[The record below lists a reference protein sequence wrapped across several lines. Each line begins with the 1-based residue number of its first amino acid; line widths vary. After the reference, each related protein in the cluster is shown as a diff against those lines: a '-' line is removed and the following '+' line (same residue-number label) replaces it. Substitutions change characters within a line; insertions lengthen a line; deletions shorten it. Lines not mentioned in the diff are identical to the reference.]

1 MDASIVPGER
11 AFTEMRKHPTQTGT
25 PEAGGCPEN
34 HTAYSA
40 KKSLRAGDSETGRA
54 PVEQD
59 AAGVWRVRSFAAARE
74 ILRERKTRQAGFK
87 ADLIANIPG
96 AKNKPV
102 LYQEGKEHQE
112 QRKQTARFFSPTATS
127 ANYRAFMETLA
138 DAIVAQ
144 LQRKGRADLSDL
156 SMELAVEVAARV
168 VGLTD
173 SRFPGLDRRLDAFF
187 QENVGETSWTPR
199 GVYTMLKTQW
209 HMGAFFFL
217 DVQPAITA
225 RRKQPQADVI
235 SYLLGK
241 NYSSPEILTEC
252 VTYGAAGMATT
263 REFICMAAWHMLEH
277 PDLRA
282 RYLAAGEEERH
293 TILHEILRLEPVVGH
308 LQRRAE
314 EEIVLDVEGVRYVIP
329 AGALIDLE
337 IEAANVEEALVG
349 AEPLRV
355 VPDREL
361 KADKVHRAVLSF
373 GDGHHRCPGAYVAIQ
388 ESDILLT
395 RLLALPTL
403 RVVRAPELTW
413 SELTAGYEL
422 RRFVVAV
429 G

>member
-1 MDASIVPGER
+1 MNATIVPGE
-11 AFTEMRKHPTQTGT
+11 PTARET
-25 PEAGGCPEN
+25 PDSAAGPVPAAGGCPVD
-34 HTAYSA
+34 HTVYSS
-40 KKSLRAGDSETGRA
+40 KKSLRPGDSGAAGA
-54 PVEQD
+54 PVEVD
-59 AAGVWRVRSFAAARE
+59 AAGVWHVRSFAAARQ
-74 ILRERKTRQAGFK
+74 ILRDSKTRQAGFK

-96 AKNKPV
+96 ANNKPV
-102 LYQEGKEHQE
+102 LYQEGKEHLE

-127 ANYRAFMETLA
+127 NNYREFMENLA
-138 DAIVAQ
+138 DSIVAQ

-168 VGLTD
+168 VGLTN
-173 SRFPGLDRRLDAFF
+173 SRIPGIDRRLDAFF

-199 GVYTMLKTQW
+199 GIYNMVKTQW
-209 HMGAFFFL
+209 HMGAFYLF
-217 DVQPAITA
+217 DVQPAIAA

-252 VTYGAAGMATT
+252 VTYGAAGMVTT

-277 PDLRA
+277 PELRA
-282 RYLAAGEEERH
+282 RYLAADEEERH
-293 TILHEILRLEPVVGH
+293 TILHEILRLEPIVGH

-314 EEIVLDVEGVRYVIP
+314 EEIVLDVDGERYVVP
-329 AGALIDLE
+329 EGALIDLQ

-349 AEPLRV
+349 AEPMRV
-355 VPDREL
+355 VPGRDL

-388 ESDILLT
+388 ESDIFLT
-395 RLLALPTL
+395 RLLALPAL
-403 RVVRAPELTW
+403 RVVRPPELTW

-422 RRFVVAV
+422 RRFIVAV
-429 G
+429 N